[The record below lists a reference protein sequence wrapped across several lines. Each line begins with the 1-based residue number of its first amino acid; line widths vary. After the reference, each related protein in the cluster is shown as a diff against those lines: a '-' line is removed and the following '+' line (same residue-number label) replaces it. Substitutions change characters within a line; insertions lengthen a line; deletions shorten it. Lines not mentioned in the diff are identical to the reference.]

1 MATGGGDTH
10 RIYPAIPFP
19 HSHTGQN
26 GLNPFCPVF
35 LLPSGGMY
43 SSFLVIKGTSMS
55 HPEGVRYEYHRT
67 AQYTMLLPFGRDTV
81 YCLYGVIDIQPLR
94 GCKKKQSC
102 FKLETIVFCFPTPC
116 LCLSSDF
123 RKTHF
128 FPPTPCLYLRLR
140 YLLSR
145 YSPLSKFLLTR
156 RVIND

>member
-81 YCLYGVIDIQPLR
+81 YCLYGVIDIQPLQC
-94 GCKKKQSC
+94 CKKNNLVLNQS
-102 FKLETIVFCFPTPC
+102 
-116 LCLSSDF
+116 LS
-123 RKTHF
+123 F
-128 FPPTPCLYLRLR
+128 FVSRPLAFVCQAISGKHIFSLRPLAFISAFVIS
-140 YLLSR
+140 YAVIHLLVSF
-145 YSPLSKFLLTR
+145 S
-156 RVIND
+156 